1 MRMREAGRRS
11 CDTFGVSEHP
21 RCAALT
27 RDGRR
32 CRTTTVN
39 GSDFC
44 QHHLGLLPE
53 VGDES
58 LRRGDHAR
66 PRRRETPLVRVVAEQ
81 DDGIGAEP
89 SRAPVK
95 TGNGSVTPAEVRP
108 RLGELVAENLSELE
122 RVLVETAT
130 GADKPVWVTT
140 TCKSCG
146 RAGRHEVVIPDYRV
160 RLDAVEKLL
169 QQGLGRAPEAQ
180 EPPSAR
186 LPANVAAVENLSWPE
201 MQAVFAATYV
211 DEIAAVQRSGG
222 PALVRQ
228 KLAGLSAGE
237 RCVLREALAET

>member
-1 MRMREAGRRS
+1 
-11 CDTFGVSEHP
+11 
-21 RCAALT
+21 
-27 RDGRR
+27 
-32 CRTTTVN
+32 
-39 GSDFC
+39 
-44 QHHLGLLPE
+44 
-53 VGDES
+53 S

-140 TCKSCG
+140 PCKSCG

-169 QQGLGRAPEAQ
+169 QQGLGRAP
-180 EPPSAR
+180 
-186 LPANVAAVENLSWPE
+186 
-201 MQAVFAATYV
+201 
-211 DEIAAVQRSGG
+211 GG
-222 PALVRQ
+222 PGAAERSPARERGGSGEPV
-228 KLAGLSAGE
+228 LAGNAGCLRRHLRRRDRGRPALGRPRAGASE
-237 RCVLREALAET
+237 ARRCQRGRAGRVARGARRDVDLVASKRARRELPEQVSYAMGTLAIQKGLVQ